1 MYERTILDPDR
12 SSEAPGREQ
21 SDDARILKRGEITYR
36 QYGPRTIRIDEGE
49 VQKYIDRHTKVGG
62 NGHIEEEIVS
72 WR

>member
-1 MYERTILDPDR
+1 MN
-12 SSEAPGREQ
+12 EQ
-21 SDDARILKRGEITYR
+21 FLTPTEVAKRLGVSRAMMHAILKRGEITYR
-36 QYGPRTIRIDEGE
+36 QYGPRTIRIDERE

>member
-1 MYERTILDPDR
+1 MNDQFLTPTEVAKRLGVSRATMH
-12 SSEAPGREQ
+12 A
-21 SDDARILKRGEITYR
+21 ILKRGEITYR

-62 NGHIEEEIVS
+62 NGHVEEELVS

>member
-1 MYERTILDPDR
+1 MN
-12 SSEAPGREQ
+12 EQ
-21 SDDARILKRGEITYR
+21 FLTPTEVAKRLGVSRAMMHAILKRGEITYR
-36 QYGPRTIRIDEGE
+36 KYGPRTIRIDEGE